1 MAATGLDQNM
11 SQKRQ
16 YKTEYLV
23 GDVPLITG
31 AVVVDRSLADPE
43 YLKAMYGSMDVAD
56 IIMYGK

>member
-1 MAATGLDQNM
+1 M